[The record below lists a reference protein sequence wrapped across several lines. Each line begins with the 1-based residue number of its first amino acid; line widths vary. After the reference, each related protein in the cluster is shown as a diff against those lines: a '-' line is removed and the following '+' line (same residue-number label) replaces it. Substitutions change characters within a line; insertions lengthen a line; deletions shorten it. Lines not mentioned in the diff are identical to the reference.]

1 MDKEDKEDIEIED
14 SETESETNDS
24 ETESESDYEPEKK
37 TNPID
42 DIKNINVIFN
52 EDDDDYIERESDNDE
67 DDEDDEEGDLGI
79 SKNKDDIVD
88 TILNSQN
95 KNLINRD
102 DFSEEDDEDDDED
115 IDENYLQ
122 KLDKGIKN
130 NIISEYHPELM
141 VHNMDEVEAACVIVR
156 DSNGVIVDRMH
167 KTLPFVTRYEK
178 ARVLG
183 ERAKQINAGAKPF
196 IEISDSLI
204 DGYLIALKE
213 FEQKKIP
220 FIVRRPLPNGGSEYW
235 KLRDLEILE

>member
-1 MDKEDKEDIEIED
+1 MKQYHELLQHLL
-14 SETESETNDS
+14 
-24 ETESESDYEPEKK
+24 
-37 TNPID
+37 
-42 DIKNINVIFN
+42 
-52 EDDDDYIERESDNDE
+52 DN
-67 DDEDDEEGDLGI
+67 G
-79 SKNKDDIVD
+79 V
-88 TILNSQN
+88 
-95 KNLINRD
+95 
-102 DFSEEDDEDDDED
+102 
-115 IDENYLQ
+115 
-122 KLDKGIKN
+122 KN

-235 KLRDLEILE
+235 RLRDLEILE

>member
-1 MDKEDKEDIEIED
+1 MDKEDIEIEIED

-42 DIKNINVIFN
+42 DIKNRNVIFN
-52 EDDDDYIERESDNDE
+52 EDDDDYIESDNDE
-67 DDEDDEEGDLGI
+67 NDEVDEIEDLGI
-79 SKNKDDIVD
+79 FKNKDDVVNNMLKN
-88 TILNSQN
+88 TQN
-95 KNLINRD
+95 IINRD
-102 DFSEEDDEDDDED
+102 DFSDDEDDDDED

-122 KLDKGIKN
+122 KLDNGVKN